1 MENISSNTELQDAI
15 QLLEAEQTDKLKL
28 MKEQFYLVYESLRP
42 VNLIE
47 STLKDIASSSYLT
60 DNIWGTAI
68 GLGTGYLSKKAVVG
82 MSGSKL
88 RRFFGAIMQL
98 GITNLVAQ
106 NPSAIK
112 SFGKYIYQQI
122 FRKKETTRLNR
133 DR

>member
-112 SFGKYIYQQI
+112 SFGKYIYQHI